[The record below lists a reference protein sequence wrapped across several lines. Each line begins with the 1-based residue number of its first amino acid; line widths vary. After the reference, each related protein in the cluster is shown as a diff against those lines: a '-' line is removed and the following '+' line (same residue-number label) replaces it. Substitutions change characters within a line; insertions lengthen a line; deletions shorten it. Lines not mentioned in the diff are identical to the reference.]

1 MYKLGGGRGAGRGG
15 GGGAKRPPASHGRGR
30 GASSSSMGKGPPP
43 RGRAALA
50 AAAAASAAAAAQAA
64 GREESFSLESSG
76 PPAFAAII
84 RLTPDLVDEIRRAE
98 EAGGGARIMFNSSIN
113 PAENVIDVDGKEFNF
128 AWASERGELCDIY
141 EEQQSGEGGNGLL
154 VERGSA
160 WRKVTVDRTLDE
172 SAKNL
177 VKARSEEA
185 ERLAKSRKSIVL
197 DPGNPSVRNQAKSMV
212 AAGEGNMRRG
222 KWNQKKD
229 NFNKKQATVIPTK
242 SISKV
247 KLPNSI
253 PKGNI
258 STSPAPSPEQP
269 GPSLPSFLFES
280 DANNEV
286 IVPFDLNKEENSKFE
301 KATPNRISR
310 GLNHRASSVS
320 ASVDD
325 NTTDVRSLLI
335 SILSENPKGMN
346 LKALEKAV
354 ADAIPNAS
362 KKIEHIVKN
371 VADYQSSGRYLLK
384 PELEVENSNH
394 ASGSGRTIDENIEE
408 IAPSLRIDDPDIF
421 EKIEIGGSPVSAAG
435 DEKVHDSDA
444 KAGTSSESGSDSD
457 SDSDSSGSGSDSG
470 SQSRSAGSG
479 SGSSSDSDSDASSS
493 SKEGSDAFVDITSD
507 DNKPDTACRKVAD
520 ELKLSSSPVDF
531 PAFDGDDEQ
540 IDIGTNLDYKSASS
554 HIDLNNLNVDNDEP
568 AYAGTA
574 TEKFGASNVDMPS
587 EFPGRENMVST
598 RLDQSIVDGK
608 YPASNKISYEDNH
621 FDDPLAA
628 SSENL
633 PNEEAIQFTEQHDSR
648 RNSASKDGTN
658 HAPTR
663 ISEKGA
669 KPTLK
674 RFPGNE
680 NAITKPESAKKA
692 KVDTAYP
699 GATGS
704 LSAQRQNLPP
714 DKHLNERS
722 GMETGNVG
730 WDTHTDLQVQDSSPM
745 KGRPVTPGDLQKIN
759 QGQNVPIPTIH
770 SEGKQEKITKTSSKK
785 KLDKVQKP
793 LNSMDG
799 SLGNVNFDD
808 TDDSAARKRGRH
820 GGSSLDGKKHK
831 RSKDPNIDANPMN
844 LTKGVKGN
852 VNHNMMMPLPECTE
866 TNGKPPILQR
876 NSAEKS
882 SPKKVLQREH
892 SDLELG
898 ELREGP
904 LENDNGRTRK
914 QFERNSSSKSL
925 DGKATNVDNFYP
937 SMNSRKVAL
946 SASHDQRRP
955 SPQELNTR
963 GNINLEGFP
972 RKTAGYDF
980 DNNRSQHRG
989 NVSQGRQLPRTDD
1002 SDSENIL
1009 YPDRSMEKTGKRETK
1024 MTQGGMLDHVDS
1036 KKTTPK
1042 LPQNGTKNGIESRT
1056 RKSMSPA
1063 ENEERSR
1070 NTSLIETETGRK
1082 RRDSSSEEDNLFFKK
1097 YDKAKPELKGPI
1109 KDFSQY
1115 EDYLQEYNEKYKVY
1129 SYLNSQIEKTQ
1140 SEFLKVQEDLNV
1152 AKERDKDKYY
1162 NMVERLREMYHES
1175 GTRHK
1180 LMKKVFVL
1188 LHEEL
1193 QSTKQRINDFAK
1205 AYSNE

>member
-1 MYKLGGGRGAGRGG
+1 
-15 GGGAKRPPASHGRGR
+15 
-30 GASSSSMGKGPPP
+30 
-43 RGRAALA
+43 
-50 AAAAASAAAAAQAA
+50 
-64 GREESFSLESSG
+64 
-76 PPAFAAII
+76 
-84 RLTPDLVDEIRRAE
+84 
-98 EAGGGARIMFNSSIN
+98 MFNSSIN

-253 PKGNI
+253 PKGSI
-258 STSPAPSPEQP
+258 SASPVPSPEQP
-269 GPSLPSFLFES
+269 GPSIHSFPVGS

-286 IVPFDLNKEENSKFE
+286 IVPFDLNKEENNKFE

-310 GLNHRASSVS
+310 GLNHGAGSVS
-320 ASVDD
+320 ASVED
-325 NTTDVRSLLI
+325 NTTDLRSLLI
-335 SILSENPKGMN
+335 STLSENPKGMN

-362 KKIEHIVKN
+362 KKIEHVLKN
-371 VADYQSSGRYLLK
+371 VADCQSSGRYLLK

-408 IAPSLRIDDPDIF
+408 IAPSLSIDDPDI

-435 DEKVHDSDA
+435 DKKVNDSDG
-444 KAGTSSESGSDSD
+444 KAGSSSESGSDSD
-457 SDSDSSGSGSDSG
+457 SDSDSSGSESDSG

-507 DNKPDTACRKVAD
+507 DNKPDTARRKVAD
-520 ELKLSSSPVDF
+520 ELKLSSSPRDF
-531 PAFDGDDEQ
+531 PTFDGDDEQ
-540 IDIGTNLDYKSASS
+540 IDIGTNLDYKSTSS

-568 AYAGTA
+568 AYAATA
-574 TEKFGASNVDMPS
+574 TEKFGASDVDMPS
-587 EFPGRENMVST
+587 EFPGSENMVST
-598 RLDQSIVDGK
+598 RLDPSIVDGE
-608 YPASNKISYEDNH
+608 YPANKMSYEDNH

-633 PNEEAIQFTEQHDSR
+633 PNEEAIQFTEQHGSR
-648 RNSASKDGTN
+648 RKSTSKDGTN
-658 HAPTR
+658 HVPTR
-663 ISEKGA
+663 ISEIGA

-692 KVDTAYP
+692 KVDFAYS

-714 DKHLNERS
+714 DKHINERS
-722 GMETGNVG
+722 SKETGNVG
-730 WDTHTDLQVQDSSPM
+730 WDTHTELQVQDISP
-745 KGRPVTPGDLQKIN
+745 KEGRPVTPGDLQKIN
-759 QGQNVPIPTIH
+759 QSQNLPIPTH
-770 SEGKQEKITKTSSKK
+770 SEGKQEKIMKTSSKK

-799 SLGNVNFDD
+799 SPGNVNFDN

-831 RSKDPNIDANPMN
+831 RSKDPNIDTNPMN
-844 LTKGVKGN
+844 LTKGVRGN
-852 VNHNMMMPLPECTE
+852 VNHNMMMSLPECTE

-898 ELREGP
+898 ELRELP
-904 LENDNGRTRK
+904 SENDNGRTRK
-914 QFERNSSSKSL
+914 QLERNSSSKSL

-937 SMNSRKVAL
+937 NMNTRKVAL
-946 SASHDQRRP
+946 SASHDQRKP
-955 SPQELNTR
+955 SPQEFNSG
-963 GNINLEGFP
+963 GNINQEGFP

-1002 SDSENIL
+1002 SDSENVL
-1009 YPDRSMEKTGKRETK
+1009 YPDRLIEKTGKRETK
-1024 MTQGGMLDHVDS
+1024 MAQGGMLDHVDR

-1042 LPQNGTKNGIESRT
+1042 LPQNGTKNGIECRT
-1056 RKSMSPA
+1056 RKSISPA

-1070 NTSLIETETGRK
+1070 NNSLIETETGRK

-1140 SEFLKVQEDLNV
+1140 SEFLKVQEDFNV

-1162 NMVERLREMYHES
+1162 NIVDRLRDMYHES

-1193 QSTKQRINDFAK
+1193 QSIKQRMKDFAK
-1205 AYSNE
+1205 DYSKE